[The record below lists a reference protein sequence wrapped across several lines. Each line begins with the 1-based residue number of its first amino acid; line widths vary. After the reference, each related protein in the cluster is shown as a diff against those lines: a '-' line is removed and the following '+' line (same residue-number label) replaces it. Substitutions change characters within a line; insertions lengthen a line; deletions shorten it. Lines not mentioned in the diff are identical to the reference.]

1 MNERQEET
9 LVLFLSPQSAHCS
22 RRFSKTLV
30 FSSVCFSPRCQ
41 PVGCLEAEKSYSY
54 PSVSK
59 LSQSNQ
65 LSLPWRGYWCL
76 PWRYFTETPITLCCG
91 SRQPAQ
97 SVLPL
102 EPVERCRHR
111 RRTGHLTSPGPL
123 DRMKEL
129 FEVLVSLRQKS
140 ELRLLARTRC
150 QMLRQVRVGK
160 MNLTLPLLYLSWGV
174 CDFLHPMSKPWFL
187 FYSMGKQN

>member
-9 LVLFLSPQSAHCS
+9 LVLFLCPQSAHCS

-30 FSSVCFSPRCQ
+30 FSSVCFSLRCQ
-41 PVGCLEAEKSYSY
+41 LVGCLEVEAQKSYSY

-76 PWRYFTETPITLCCG
+76 PWRYFTETHITLCCG

-123 DRMKEL
+123 DRMREL
-129 FEVLVSLRQKS
+129 FEVLC
-140 ELRLLARTRC
+140 LAWTRC
-150 QMLRQVRVGK
+150 QIFRQVRGGK
-160 MNLTLPLLYLSWGV
+160 MNLTLPLLYLSWEG